1 MRPYC
6 RPNNACITCS
16 VQTFTIPHSFANTA
30 NPNDICEYSFSIQ
43 LFYKL
48 LINIWGCATGPN
60 TDLVE
65 CCLHC
70 QITFIKEECRYYTV
84 ISAHIPQAMSFF
96 GVPNDNNVWFSRQH
110 ISCYKT
116 RTCNYSSF
124 DHTWQCWRKTEDH
137 DSALHHT
144 VLSTILF
151 HVIFPYFSSLSVLG
165 LNPIL
170 RVLVW
175 NTTNV
180 RVFVCSS
187 YTMNKFHT

>member
-1 MRPYC
+1 MRPY
-6 RPNNACITCS
+6 RRLNNACIIPCS
-16 VQTFTIPHSFANTA
+16 VQTFTILHSLANIA
-30 NPNDICEYSFSIQ
+30 NPNEICEYSFSIP
-43 LFYKL
+43 LFCKL
-48 LINIWGCATGPN
+48 LINIWACE
-60 TDLVE
+60 TDLNTEPVK

-70 QITFIKEECRYYTV
+70 QTTFIKEECRYYIV

-96 GVPNDNNVWFSRQH
+96 GVPNDNNVWFSCLH
-110 ISCYKT
+110 NSCYKT

-151 HVIFPYFSSLSVLG
+151 HVIFPHFSSLSVLG

-170 RVLVW
+170 RILVW
-175 NTTNV
+175 NTTD
-180 RVFVCSS
+180 VFVCSS
-187 YTMNKFHT
+187 YTMKKLHA